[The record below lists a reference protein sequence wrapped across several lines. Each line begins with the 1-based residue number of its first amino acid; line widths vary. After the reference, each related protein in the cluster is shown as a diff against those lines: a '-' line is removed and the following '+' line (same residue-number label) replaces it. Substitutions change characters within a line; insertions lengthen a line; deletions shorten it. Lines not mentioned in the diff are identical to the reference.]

1 MLYRDFY
8 PFYAAQGNPVFYNE
22 EREQEREF
30 DLMKSYYPDTAR
42 KIQEKAEMQ
51 CQLLDY
57 EGSRLYDEYPDRF
70 MLYHIC
76 SLVKDEMTKDASA
89 QEMPGGFLDDLIQV
103 LVYQEISR
111 RRCRRRRHIRMKL
124 PAAFQKGTSLPGCVL
139 YGEAFLPVSVLP
151 I

>member
-8 PFYAAQGNPVFYNE
+8 PFYTSYANPLLYRGE
-22 EREQEREF
+22 KEQEEEF
-30 DLMKSYYPDTAR
+30 FLMKSYYPDTAR
-42 KIQEKAEMQ
+42 RSQEKAEAQ

-76 SLVKDEMTKDASA
+76 SQVKDEMASDASA
-89 QEMPGGFLDDLIQV
+89 QEIPGNFLDDLIEV

-111 RRCRRRRHIRMKL
+111 RRCRRRRCRKCRL
-124 PAAFQKGTSLPGCVL
+124 F
-139 YGEAFLPVSVLP
+139 
-151 I
+151 